1 MTNLRLLGKLEFR
14 FWTPFRIGSTFAVL
28 GLLAALGFSGC
39 RREPEANVNSI
50 AKAPQPEK
58 SKPANG
64 PALAYDPAVFI
75 NMPDSL
81 RDAELPTIGGKTIKL
96 ADYTGKVVI
105 LNLWA
110 TWCGPCREETPEL
123 IDLSK
128 EYKDKGVQFI
138 GIATKENESQ
148 NGIEGVKLFARGYQ
162 VPYEMVF
169 TDGNFAGPL
178 VQLVH
183 GPASIPQSWVISRS
197 GKFVAHFSGFNPTVT
212 PSKLKAVIDQAVTES
227 PAG

>member
-1 MTNLRLLGKLEFR
+1 MSKFAGKVNWK
-14 FWTPFRIGSTFAVL
+14 FWTPVRITASLAVL
-28 GLLAALGFSGC
+28 GLLAAFAETSC
-39 RREPEANVNSI
+39 REQSQSNGNSI
-50 AKAPQPEK
+50 ASNQSPQTQS

-64 PALAYDPAVFI
+64 PLRAYDPAVFVA
-75 NMPDSL
+75 MPDTL

-96 ADYTGKVVI
+96 ADYSGKVVI

-123 IDLSK
+123 IGLSQ

-169 TDGNFAGPL
+169 TDGHFAGPL

-212 PSKLKAVIDQAVTES
+212 PTKLKAVIDQAVSES
-227 PAG
+227 PEG